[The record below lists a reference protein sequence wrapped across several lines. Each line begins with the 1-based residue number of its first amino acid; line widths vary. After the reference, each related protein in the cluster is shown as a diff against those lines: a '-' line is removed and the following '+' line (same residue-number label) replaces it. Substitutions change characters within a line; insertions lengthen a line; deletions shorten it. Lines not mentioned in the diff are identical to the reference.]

1 MASNYFDS
9 IWMSLSMTER
19 KVLYDLAKDQLV
31 NHNNLHDLSILYQK
45 GLIIYVEYEDQ
56 LMLMSRSFRNYI
68 LTRLNKDEIN
78 RLQANEAEKG
88 NWHKLRTILIVI
100 ILLVGIFLFTTQQE
114 ALNGLVAYL
123 SAFSGG
129 IFALLNIIN
138 KIPAGGK

>member
-1 MASNYFDS
+1 MAMNNGRSSVELCYTMESRNL
-9 IWMSLSMTER
+9 SLLHAT
-19 KVLYDLAKDQLV
+19 LACHKNAFL
-31 NHNNLHDLSILYQK
+31 IFK
-45 GLIIYVEYEDQ
+45 GLIIYAEYEDQ

-78 RLQANEAEKG
+78 KLQANEAEKG

>member
-1 MASNYFDS
+1 M
-9 IWMSLSMTER
+9 
-19 KVLYDLAKDQLV
+19 LYDLAKDQLV

-45 GLIIYVEYEDQ
+45 GLIIYAEYEDQ

-68 LTRLNKDEIN
+68 LTRLSKDEIN
-78 RLQANEAEKG
+78 KLKANEAEKG
-88 NWHKLRTILIVI
+88 NWHKLRTILVVVI
-100 ILLVGIFLFTTQQE
+100 FLVGIFLFMTQQE
-114 ALNGLVAYL
+114 ALNSLVAYL